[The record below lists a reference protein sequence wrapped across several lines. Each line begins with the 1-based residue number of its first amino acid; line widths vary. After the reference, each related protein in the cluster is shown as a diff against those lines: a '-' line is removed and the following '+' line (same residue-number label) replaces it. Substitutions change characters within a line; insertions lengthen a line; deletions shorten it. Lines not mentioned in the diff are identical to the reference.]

1 MVQGTWIVNQVVY
14 SSRGGAQAHHGERY
28 CFRNRRRDRSPQA
41 GQGAIGRIRRICRK
55 RKPGRPAKVAFI
67 EAPKVQKARK
77 RRKMSAEGRE
87 RIRQAQIKRWAALNA
102 SKANMNTTVAP
113 LPRRRRSLQRLLDW
127 LLRGMQS
134 IPQPIQRSA
143 ARQSREGTSFILARL
158 VWECQ
163 STRNCLV
170 DGLIL
175 RAAPKSGKRARWQT
189 FGE

>member
-1 MVQGTWIVNQVVY
+1 
-14 SSRGGAQAHHGERY
+14 
-28 CFRNRRRDRSPQA
+28 
-41 GQGAIGRIRRICRK
+41 
-55 RKPGRPAKVAFI
+55 
-67 EAPKVQKARK
+67 VQKARK

-87 RIRQAQIKRWAALNA
+87 RIWQAQIKRWAALNA
-102 SKANMNTTVAP
+102 SKASMNTTVAP

-158 VWECQ
+158 FWECQ

-170 DGLIL
+170 DGRIL
-175 RAAPKSGKRARWQT
+175 RAAPKSGKRARRRT